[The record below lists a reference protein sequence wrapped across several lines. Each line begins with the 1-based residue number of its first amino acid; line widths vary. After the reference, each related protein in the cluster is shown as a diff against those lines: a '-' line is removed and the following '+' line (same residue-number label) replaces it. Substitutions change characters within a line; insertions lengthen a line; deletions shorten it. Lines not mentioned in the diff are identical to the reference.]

1 MANAVKAAGF
11 ELYAMFITK
20 QNAQSLLRI
29 LIDKPGGVN
38 LDDCAVA
45 NKQVNLQL
53 SNYVDAFGTYGVEI
67 SSPGVERPLLR
78 AEHFIQAKGQHVR
91 IKYAATDGNISIKGQ
106 LQNVTDTEIYIESAD
121 NACVCI
127 AFSDIIKA
135 SISVGE

>member
-1 MANAVKAAGF
+1 MTEYTLEQVVASAVKAAGF

-20 QNAQSLLRI
+20 QNAQGLLRI

-53 SNYVDAFGTYGVEI
+53 SNYVDTFGEYGVEI

-78 AEHFIQAKGQHVR
+78 AEHFIQAKGQRVR
-91 IKYAATDGNISIKGQ
+91 VKYARD
-106 LQNVTDTEIYIESAD
+106 
-121 NACVCI
+121 
-127 AFSDIIKA
+127 
-135 SISVGE
+135 